1 MCGSPGSGLLSRPA
15 ASAAESAQILI
26 GSGLAF
32 LHAGGFSLRAMAQ
45 FSSSVVAFGR
55 WLAEM
60 IQHAFGDPRAEA
72 ALQPPAVGVQPYH
85 GTIQRR
91 RGRRLMA

>member
-1 MCGSPGSGLLSRPA
+1 MTVA
-15 ASAAESAQILI
+15 
-26 GSGLAF
+26 
-32 LHAGGFSLRAMAQ
+32 
-45 FSSSVVAFGR
+45 AFGR

-85 GTIQRR
+85 GTISRR
-91 RGRRLMA
+91 RGRRQLA